1 MTWVHLHLALNH
13 IPVLG
18 TLFVGIL
25 FVIAFAKRSPELTR
39 LSLIAFVT
47 LTVISIPIKFTG
59 DFAYES
65 MAEADWMPADIAQAH
80 EQAADQATSAIFL
93 LGLASMLGLYL
104 GRGSRRLPVW
114 SLVVTSVLTVITF
127 VLMARAANLGGQLR
141 HEEIRPVTIRE
152 KRLGLDWQPF
162 VS

>member
-1 MTWVHLHLALNH
+1 
-13 IPVLG
+13 
-18 TLFVGIL
+18 
-25 FVIAFAKRSPELTR
+25 
-39 LSLIAFVT
+39 
-47 LTVISIPIKFTG
+47 
-59 DFAYES
+59 
-65 MAEADWMPADIAQAH
+65 MPADIAQAH